1 MQKHIMLAKDK
12 LQEVAFLKDK
22 LIALVEISYNP
33 IC

>member
-1 MQKHIMLAKDK
+1 MVAKDK
-12 LQEVAFLKDK
+12 LQEAAFFKDK